1 MRIPPFPDY
10 FLTDPGRERFSCRA
24 ESMGDEA
31 RTHSCHAKAA
41 STTHILSC
49 LASCKDPLCHTRNPR
64 AQVAAPPTGSFSQPD
79 QGPPAISVGGK
90 LDPRADVPQPVAELK
105 SEVEITKVD
114 AHHVDERTG
123 EDGTRGTTSSAVAV
137 EEQLV
142 ETVDDKLELR
152 AQPMVV
158 LMSEEEAP
166 KVGAHLVDERSGE
179 DGEDGTKGT
188 TSSAV
193 ASQKQPAET
202 ADGKLDLRMDDPQPV
217 DELKVGD
224 ETPKEGAEEESPKV
238 GAHQV
243 DERTGEDGTKGTTTR
258 R

>member
-1 MRIPPFPDY
+1 M
-10 FLTDPGRERFSCRA
+10 
-24 ESMGDEA
+24 
-31 RTHSCHAKAA
+31 
-41 STTHILSC
+41 
-49 LASCKDPLCHTRNPR
+49 
-64 AQVAAPPTGSFSQPD
+64 
-79 QGPPAISVGGK
+79 
-90 LDPRADVPQPVAELK
+90 AELK

-202 ADGKLDLRMDDPQPV
+202 AAVSYTHLTLPTILPV
-217 DELKVGD
+217 
-224 ETPKEGAEEESPKV
+224 
-238 GAHQV
+238 
-243 DERTGEDGTKGTTTR
+243 
-258 R
+258 